1 MQVENTVAA
10 SAEELVDWEKY
21 KAEAQIKSI
30 PIPYIF
36 ATGGVNVAGVFN
48 LEDPVE
54 NSSTDGTAIGAII
67 GVYRLDKNNPN
78 VKLYDP
84 TGNILRLNIELNF
97 VERVLKARICNRKW
111 NGSWNCSGY
120 ATLASW

>member
-10 SAEELVDWEKY
+10 SAEELVAWEKY

-36 ATGGVNVAGVFN
+36 TTGGVNVVGVFN

-54 NSSTDGTAIGAII
+54 NSSTVWIS
-67 GVYRLDKNNPN
+67 YRSNHRSIPS
-78 VKLYDP
+78 
-84 TGNILRLNIELNF
+84 R
-97 VERVLKARICNRKW
+97 
-111 NGSWNCSGY
+111 
-120 ATLASW
+120 